1 MSRRHDMKTFSTLM
15 IAAGLIATAAEAS
28 AQVRRDETGILP
40 EGWSI
45 DEEVRGL
52 ETSAK
57 DFSVVIKSLGSA
69 NLELQELLTKHLKN
83 PNNRVNSSLLEKK
96 IAAYA
101 SDAVKDFD
109 RIISNQDGTVSNF
122 KSVGRKLAKFDAYL
136 AAKIDATKVNAVE
149 VKKDVDTMEKQL
161 EEMASSVKNSSN
173 PTEEKDFKQKLAKL
187 YHRYRLQK
195 RYADGYERT
204 SEGYRKLAQNL
215 AQMNQL
221 YGMLKDKFS
230 TLVANL
236 ETERKFLLD
245 NMSLQED
252 SMKVKTLVQD
262 GVLSGRDAIG
272 KITERM
278 AMLFLKVDAFNSIS
292 ERVTTNMDTFND
304 FQTQL
309 TGITEKLQQVGTVGD
324 TKSLDEAIEQFYNK
338 RFGEEKETP
347 NGKK

>member
-1 MSRRHDMKTFSTLM
+1 MKTLWSLM
-15 IAAGLIATAAEAS
+15 VAAGLIATAAEAS

-52 ETSAK
+52 EVSVK
-57 DFSVVIKSLGSA
+57 DFNVVIKSLGSA

-122 KSVGRKLAKFDAYL
+122 KSVGRKLAKFDSYL

-149 VKKDVDTMEKQL
+149 VKKEVDTMGKQL
-161 EEMASSVKNSSN
+161 EEMASAVKNAST
-173 PTEEKDFKQKLAKL
+173 PEEEKDAKQKFAKL

-204 SEGYRKLAQNL
+204 SEGYRKLAANL

-221 YGMLKDKFS
+221 YGTLKDKFS

-309 TGITEKLQQVGTVGD
+309 VGITEKLQQVGTVGD

-347 NGKK
+347 NDRKK

>member
-1 MSRRHDMKTFSTLM
+1 MKVLSTLM
-15 IAAGLIATAAEAS
+15 AAAGLLAAAADAA

-52 ETSAK
+52 ETSVK

-83 PNNRVNSSLLEKK
+83 PQNRVNSSLLEKK

-122 KSVGRKLAKFDAYL
+122 KSVGRKLAKFDSYL
-136 AAKIDATKVNAVE
+136 AAKIDATKINATE
-149 VKKDVDTMEKQL
+149 VKKEVDGMEKQL
-161 EEMASSVKNSSN
+161 EEMAASVKNASN
-173 PTEEKDFKQKLAKL
+173 TAEERDAKQKFSRL

-195 RYADGYERT
+195 RYAEGYERT
-204 SEGYRKLAQNL
+204 CEGYRKLAANL

-221 YGMLKDKFS
+221 YGTLKDKFT

-252 SMKVKTLVQD
+252 SMKVKNLVQD

-272 KITERM
+272 KITEKM
-278 AMLFLKVDAFNSIS
+278 AMMFLKVDAFNSIS

-309 TGITEKLQQVGTVGD
+309 VGITEKLQQVGTVGD

-347 NGKK
+347 NDRKK